1 LEPLDQESIRNSL
14 ANCSK
19 GEAKKMT
26 VPNLDAVAWDDLD
39 FLGWVDP
46 RAVNN
51 AYLVLPY
58 QGEVVGISLRMA
70 TPQRSKLRSS
80 MCAFCYTIHAA
91 SDITLFSARK
101 TGKSGRKGDT
111 VGTYICRD
119 LACCL
124 YVRGKRKSDVPQ
136 ATETISQDD
145 KIERMLHNVELFME
159 RVLVGA

>member
-1 LEPLDQESIRNSL
+1 MQPLDQERIRDSL
-14 ANCSK
+14 TNCSK

-26 VPNLDAVAWDDLD
+26 MPNLDTVAWDDLD
-39 FLGWVDP
+39 FFGWVDP

-70 TPQRSKLRSS
+70 TPPRSKLRSS
-80 MCAFCYTIHAA
+80 MCAFCHTIHPA
-91 SDITLFSARK
+91 SDIVLFSARK
-101 TGKSGRKGDT
+101 SGKSGKKGDT

-119 LACCL
+119 LACSL

-136 ATETISQDD
+136 ATETIDLSE
-145 KIERMLHNVELFME
+145 KIDRMVLNVEMFVS
-159 RVLVGA
+159 RVLVGE